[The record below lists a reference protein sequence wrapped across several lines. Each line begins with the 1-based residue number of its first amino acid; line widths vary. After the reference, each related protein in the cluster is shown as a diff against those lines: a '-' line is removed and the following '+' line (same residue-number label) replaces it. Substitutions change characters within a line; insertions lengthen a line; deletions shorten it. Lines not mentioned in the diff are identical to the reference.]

1 MLRTMRT
8 NVGTSDRLVRFLLAA
23 LLIGLF
29 AAGVI
34 TGPLGWIGLG
44 LGVILVITG
53 ITRVCPLYLPF
64 GIRTSQK

>member
-29 AAGVI
+29 VGGVFS
-34 TGPLGWIGLG
+34 GVFGWMAFG
-44 LGVILVITG
+44 LGVVLAITG

-64 GIRTSQK
+64 GIRTSSK

>member
-29 AAGVI
+29 MGGVV
-34 TGPLGWIGLG
+34 TGPWGWVALGM
-44 LGVILVITG
+44 GVILAITG
-53 ITRVCPLYLPF
+53 ISGVCPLYLPF
-64 GIRTSQK
+64 GIRTSAK

>member
-23 LLIGLF
+23 LLIGLSVG
-29 AAGVI
+29 GVI
-34 TGPLGWIGLG
+34 GGARGWAAFGLG
-44 LGVILVITG
+44 IVLVITA

-64 GIRTSQK
+64 GIRTSSK

>member
-1 MLRTMRT
+1 MRT
-8 NVGTSDRLVRFLLAA
+8 NVGTTDRLIRFLLAA

-29 AAGVI
+29 AGGVI
-34 TGPLGWIGLG
+34 AGPLGWMAFG
-44 LGVILVITG
+44 LGVVMVITG

>member
-29 AAGVI
+29 VGGVFS
-34 TGPLGWIGLG
+34 GAFGWMAFG
-44 LGVILVITG
+44 LGVVLVITG